1 MIQRTFLLLAS
12 VLCLSTVCAQNS
24 TQLSNVVHAVQNEP
38 SLTHASLSVSV
49 YNITQGKQVYNY
61 DAHRSLTPASLT
73 KIFTTSVAFNLL
85 GDSFRFKTVL
95 SYSGTIDNAGTL
107 HGNLYIIGGGDPMLG
122 SFRYRQT
129 CPDSIFALWYR
140 AIKNIGIKKIDG
152 RICYDATIFDNQLLH
167 DTWQWGDVGNYYG
180 CGASGLNF
188 HENLFFVYFNPG
200 KRQGYL
206 ADVDSYAPA
215 NIDVRV
221 QNEVTTGP
229 AGSGDRV
236 IVYGDPTS
244 PLRVCRGT
252 VPLGQPHFA
261 VRGALPN
268 PPEACAR
275 LFSLYLRKHQVSIA
289 NSPTEVFSRQDT
301 LTPIVEYNSNTF
313 YEIAQYT
320 NFTSNNIYAES
331 IFKYLGYMNNGKGS
345 YANGAKA
352 VKDFFKKQGL
362 ESSGV
367 HIVDGSGLS
376 RSNRVTADFL
386 CRYLT
391 AVSKMPIYNDF
402 SMTLGKVGESGTVRN
417 LLPDLP
423 KGVTMR
429 MKSGNMDGVCG
440 YAGYVTTASG
450 DLLCFA
456 AICNEFDCTGSQMK
470 SKMTKI
476 LYEIGKL

>member
-1 MIQRTFLLLAS
+1 
-12 VLCLSTVCAQNS
+12 
-24 TQLSNVVHAVQNEP
+24 
-38 SLTHASLSVSV
+38 
-49 YNITQGKQVYNY
+49 
-61 DAHRSLTPASLT
+61 
-73 KIFTTSVAFNLL
+73 
-85 GDSFRFKTVL
+85 
-95 SYSGTIDNAGTL
+95 
-107 HGNLYIIGGGDPMLG
+107 
-122 SFRYRQT
+122 
-129 CPDSIFALWYR
+129 
-140 AIKNIGIKKIDG
+140 
-152 RICYDATIFDNQLLH
+152 
-167 DTWQWGDVGNYYG
+167 
-180 CGASGLNF
+180 
-188 HENLFFVYFNPG
+188 
-200 KRQGYL
+200 
-206 ADVDSYAPA
+206 
-215 NIDVRV
+215 
-221 QNEVTTGP
+221 
-229 AGSGDRV
+229 
-236 IVYGDPTS
+236 
-244 PLRVCRGT
+244 
-252 VPLGQPHFA
+252 
-261 VRGALPN
+261 
-268 PPEACAR
+268 
-275 LFSLYLRKHQVSIA
+275 
-289 NSPTEVFSRQDT
+289 
-301 LTPIVEYNSNTF
+301 
-313 YEIAQYT
+313 
-320 NFTSNNIYAES
+320 
-331 IFKYLGYMNNGKGS
+331 MNNGKGS